1 MFVCRRLVWVGA
13 LVTLMVVGGCF
24 DLFCDLLF
32 QRNCWFEFF
41 DLELVT
47 RSVVT
52 VAVCL
57 VLLQYTPVAG
67 TLCGGLCC
75 CVVYYCLLCIG

>member
-24 DLFCDLLF
+24 DLFCGLLF

-41 DLELVT
+41 DLELVVL
-47 RSVVT
+47 SGVPM
-52 VAVCL
+52 AACL
-57 VLLQYTPVAG
+57 VLL
-67 TLCGGLCC
+67 
-75 CVVYYCLLCIG
+75 